1 MQNNG
6 EETGWVSSRGGPAP
20 QPHACRTG
28 PRRRHRP
35 PRTGAPGTRAAPRG
49 APARPRGCC
58 RAAAL
63 RGHPARYVT
72 AGPAPVSVAV
82 PSAGP
87 RGELVAPTL
96 PVVPAH
102 RVEGDSADAGSGGC
116 PLPASFGQE
125 ACFPPLLVPQFPQ
138 CGSWHTC
145 AVAGLRGA
153 ASATPCVR
161 RRWHRQPQA
170 SLGTRFWGPAPRGA
184 RGVGED
190 SARPGAGVS
199 WGCGSVTPRREGD
212 G

>member
-1 MQNNG
+1 MDLEQFLMENTILSCFQLLNDFKS
-6 EETGWVSSRGGPAP
+6 TFLDVLLFK
-20 QPHACRTG
+20 
-28 PRRRHRP
+28 
-35 PRTGAPGTRAAPRG
+35 GAYHQ
-49 APARPRGCC
+49 C
-58 RAAAL
+58 
-63 RGHPARYVT
+63 VT
-72 AGPAPVSVAV
+72 
-82 PSAGP
+82 
-87 RGELVAPTL
+87 TL

-161 RRWHRQPQA
+161 RWWHWQPQA